1 MYIYNYIYYNIMYY
15 IYIYMSETKEVSFFV
30 TISPCYNVCSKKTP

>member
-1 MYIYNYIYYNIMYY
+1 MYIYNYIYYNIMY
-15 IYIYMSETKEVSFFV
+15 YIYMSETKEVSFFV